1 MNVLSILQ
9 TILASANIII
19 IGYGFYKFLN
29 KPHNTLEEKHSELKR
44 RVDEHDLKFRELENA
59 IRQNND
65 RCNDRFHKQDD
76 TNEVVLICTLALVDF
91 ELSRCAHD
99 GYEHTADLLK
109 ARDTL
114 RSHLASK

>member
-1 MNVLSILQ
+1 MNILSILQ

-29 KPHNTLEEKHSELKR
+29 KPHSTLEEKTKELKK
-44 RVDEHDLKFRELENA
+44 RVDEHDLKIKEIESALK
-59 IRQNND
+59 QG
-65 RCNDRFHKQDD
+65 NDRFRKQDD

-99 GYEHTADLLK
+99 GYEHTDDLLK
-109 ARDTL
+109 ARDAL